1 MNNRFASPMQGY
13 DVVMMRTPRHSPL
26 LARLAGLSL
35 LLAVGCLAIA
45 GSGCQRALFSE
56 KDPRT
61 QFETYD
67 LMRQR
72 YVPLEAPDVF
82 GEPKPA
88 LRARLG
94 SN

>member
-1 MNNRFASPMQGY
+1 MQRY
-13 DVVMMRTPRHSPL
+13 DVLMIRSPRHSL
-26 LARLAGLSL
+26 HLARLTSLGL
-35 LLAVGCLAIA
+35 LLAFGCLAVA
-45 GSGCQRALFSE
+45 GSGCQRALFPE

>member
-1 MNNRFASPMQGY
+1 M
-13 DVVMMRTPRHSPL
+13 
-26 LARLAGLSL
+26 L
-35 LLAVGCLAIA
+35 LLAGT
-45 GSGCQRALFSE
+45 GCQKSLFP
-56 KDPRT
+56 KQAPRT

-94 SN
+94 SS

>member
-1 MNNRFASPMQGY
+1 MLRVG
-13 DVVMMRTPRHSPL
+13 VL
-26 LARLAGLSL
+26 RLPAITMVL
-35 LLAVGCLAIA
+35 LLSVVC
-45 GSGCQRALFSE
+45 SGCQRALFP
-56 KDPRT
+56 KDDPRT

-72 YVPLEAPDVF
+72 FVPLEAPDVF

-94 SN
+94 RN

>member
-1 MNNRFASPMQGY
+1 MIRRIAPRARDLMGFALL
-13 DVVMMRTPRHSPL
+13 PL
-26 LARLAGLSL
+26 VGGTL
-35 LLAVGCLAIA
+35 LLAGT
-45 GSGCQRALFSE
+45 GCQKSLFP
-56 KDPRT
+56 KQAPRT

-72 YVPLEAPDVF
+72 YVPLEVPDVF

-94 SN
+94 SS

>member
-1 MNNRFASPMQGY
+1 MSPEPGY
-13 DVVMMRTPRHSPL
+13 DGLMFVRQRQTRISSRATNRL
-26 LARLAGLSL
+26 LALGL
-35 LLAVGCLAIA
+35 
-45 GSGCQRALFSE
+45 GSVMLMSFGCQRALFPE
-56 KDPRT
+56 DNPRT

-94 SN
+94 RN